1 MNLITAKIIALI
13 LLGGGSIILGFIPI
27 KLRRQLG
34 WTEQTS
40 QNRKKRILTSIA
52 LCFGGGVLLA
62 TCFIHLLPEV
72 RDGLFHSH
80 RDFDAIPVAEIL
92 ICCGFFLIYMIEEL
106 VFFATKVGLMGSSVG
121 HGTLG
126 ALQRTFSLRGTGPST
141 TSTLERELAPQS
153 MEIDGIPPPEV
164 PSMEQETSDNPK
176 VFNPKYA
183 VNLST
188 SAQSMFPNY
197 HSPDGPV
204 NTSTSTA
211 VTLKRAAFK
220 DLITILALSFHAI
233 FEGLAIG
240 LEETVKD
247 VWTLFIAIATHKFVI
262 IFCIGLELAINET
275 PIKSF
280 SLYMLTF
287 ALVSPLGI
295 AIGIV
300 IAEASAFD
308 PEGHSLIVG
317 ILQGLAAGTI
327 LYVVVFEVLQR
338 ERTKSVPGLLQF
350 SFVVLGFCTLLC
362 IELFVGH
369 HHDHSIGSSTTTT
382 QSPIEHHHVGDAAR
396 PLILNSKSH
405 EHLDELDQTVQQA
418 IETNFETM
426 NETEPQEP
434 VENDLSN
441 QSEQVDSGIP
451 EEQEE
456 ASTAPPKEQETVIGL

>member
-1 MNLITAKIIALI
+1 MNLVTAKIIALF
-13 LLGGGSIILGFIPI
+13 LLGGGSVVLGFIPI

-40 QNRKKRILTSIA
+40 QNRKKLILTSIA

-62 TCFIHLLPEV
+62 TCFIHMLPEV

-92 ICCGFFLIYMIEEL
+92 LCCGFFLIYMIEEL
-106 VFFATKVGLMGSSVG
+106 VFFASKAGWMGSSVG

-126 ALQRTFSLRGTGPST
+126 ALQRTFSLRGAGPST
-141 TSTLERELAPQS
+141 SSTLERDLAPQS
-153 MEIDGIPPPEV
+153 MEIDGIPPTET
-164 PSMEQETSDNPK
+164 PSMEQETSGTSRNNPK

-204 NTSTSTA
+204 NTSASTA
-211 VTLKRAAFK
+211 VTQKRAAAFK
-220 DLITILALSFHAI
+220 DFITILALSFHAI
-233 FEGLAIG
+233 FEGLAVG
-240 LEETVKD
+240 LEETVRD

-280 SLYMLTF
+280 TLYMLTF

-295 AIGIV
+295 AIGIL

-308 PEGHSLIVG
+308 PEGHSLVVG
-317 ILQGLAAGTI
+317 ILQ
-327 LYVVVFEVLQR
+327 
-338 ERTKSVPGLLQF
+338 
-350 SFVVLGFCTLLC
+350 
-362 IELFVGH
+362 VGH
-369 HHDHSIGSSTTTT
+369 HHDHSLGSTLTTP
-382 QSPIEHHHVGDAAR
+382 SPKDHHHEGDGAR
-396 PLILNSKSH
+396 PLILTPQSH
-405 EHLDELDQTVQQA
+405 DHLTDLDNQVQTA
-418 IETNFETM
+418 IGLDFDTNQTD
-426 NETEPQEP
+426 P
-434 VENDLSN
+434 NDLYLST
-441 QSEQVDSGIP
+441 QSEQLDSGIP
-451 EEQEE
+451 VEQT
-456 ASTAPPKEQETVIGL
+456 SPTPPKEQETVIGL

>member
-1 MNLITAKIIALI
+1 MNLVTAKIIALF
-13 LLGGGSIILGFIPI
+13 LLGGGSVVLGFIPI

-40 QNRKKRILTSIA
+40 QNRKKLILTSIA

-62 TCFIHLLPEV
+62 TCFIHMLPEV

-92 ICCGFFLIYMIEEL
+92 LCCGFFLIYMIEEL
-106 VFFATKVGLMGSSVG
+106 VFFASKAGWMGSSVG

-126 ALQRTFSLRGTGPST
+126 ALQRTFSLRGAGPST
-141 TSTLERELAPQS
+141 SSTLERDLAPQS
-153 MEIDGIPPPEV
+153 MEIDGIPPTET

-204 NTSTSTA
+204 NTSASTA
-211 VTLKRAAFK
+211 VTQKRAAAFK
-220 DLITILALSFHAI
+220 DFITILALSFHAI
-233 FEGLAIG
+233 FEGLAVG
-240 LEETVKD
+240 LEETVRD

-280 SLYMLTF
+280 TLYMLTF

-295 AIGIV
+295 AIGIL

-308 PEGHSLIVG
+308 PEGHSLVVG

-369 HHDHSIGSSTTTT
+369 HHDHSLGSTLTTP
-382 QSPIEHHHVGDAAR
+382 SPKDHHHEGDGAR
-396 PLILNSKSH
+396 PLILTPQSH
-405 EHLDELDQTVQQA
+405 DHLTDLDNQVQTA
-418 IETNFETM
+418 IGLDFDTNQTD
-426 NETEPQEP
+426 P
-434 VENDLSN
+434 NDLYL
-441 QSEQVDSGIP
+441 
-451 EEQEE
+451 
-456 ASTAPPKEQETVIGL
+456 STQTLSLLWRKWSKQTLNHEWRDGQ